1 MKKKENRCRRLTFFI
16 EGTMMAPQVTE
27 TGSFSLTTTTG
38 NQTLV
43 SEFFDL

>member
-1 MKKKENRCRRLTFFI
+1 
-16 EGTMMAPQVTE
+16 MAPQVTE

-43 SEFFDL
+43 SEFFDLWNHLKTVINVANTFVR